1 MMTGVLLP
9 PAFILLGAAILVAFT
24 RKAAQK
30 TLLLLAPLVTLLF
43 VLLLQDGSV
52 LWAGFLSYEVTLV
65 EVDGMRKV
73 MALAFVLMLLAV
85 MAVAI
90 NRAGTVELTAAMA
103 YGGAALGVLF
113 AGDLL
118 MLFLF
123 WELMVIFS
131 AIIIFAAGTEAARGA
146 GIRYI
151 IIQLLAGLILKIGI
165 EAVTAEAGTTAMHAL
180 TLEGF
185 GAWMIAAALLINAA
199 AVPLS
204 VWLTDA
210 YPEATP
216 TGTAFLA
223 AFTTKSSVLA
233 SAILFGGAAPLIL
246 FGLLMIVYGTFYGM
260 REDNIRR
267 LLCYALVSQ
276 VGFML
281 CGVGVGGDAV
291 IGAVIVFAF
300 IHVLAMCLLMLSAA
314 AVIEVS
320 GTENISEVGNLS
332 ARMPLVFLATAL
344 GSAGLVLAPVASGL
358 LVSVG
363 EAGETW
369 LQYVLLFAATA
380 TVLHGGYK
388 YLWMT
393 FLRKNV
399 STVGTD
405 VTGISR
411 LGFVLPAVP
420 LAVVILFAP
429 SLQGMLGIELRSLF
443 SVSQLL
449 MLIVLCGGS
458 VLVAWLL
465 RPIISQPESITVD
478 FDIVYRKWLS
488 AFWVDIEHAIKLLSE
503 AGVGFAKGPLL
514 KLPRR
519 WFHYHGPQGPLAR
532 TWATGSMLM
541 WVTVILAVLLIGARL
556 M

>member
-1 MMTGVLLP
+1 MTDVLMP
-9 PAFILLGAAILVAFT
+9 PAFILLGAAILVALT
-24 RKAAQK
+24 RKTARN
-30 TLLLLAPLVTLLF
+30 TILLLAPLATLVF
-43 VLLLQDGSV
+43 VLMLQDGAV

-73 MALAFVLMLLAV
+73 LAAAFVLMLLAV
-85 MAVAI
+85 MFFAM
-90 NRAGTVELTAAMA
+90 NRAGAVELTAAMA

-151 IIQLLAGLILKIGI
+151 IIQLLAGLVLKIGI
-165 EAVTAEAGTTAMHAL
+165 EAVTAEAGTTAMQAL
-180 TLEGF
+180 VLEGF
-185 GAWMIAAALLINAA
+185 GAWVVAAALLINAA

-223 AFTTKSSVLA
+223 AFTTKSAVLA

-281 CGVGVGGDAV
+281 CGVGVGGEAV

-320 GTENISEVGNLS
+320 GTESLSETGNLS

-358 LVSVG
+358 LVSIG

-388 YLWMT
+388 YLWMC
-393 FLRKNV
+393 FLRKSV

-411 LGFVLPAVP
+411 FGFVVPAVP
-420 LAVVILFAP
+420 LAAIILFAP
-429 SLQGMLGIELRSLF
+429 LLQGLLGTELRSLF

-449 MLIVLCGGS
+449 MLLVLCGGS
-458 VLVAWLL
+458 ALVVWLL
-465 RPIISQPESITVD
+465 RPLISQPESITVD
-478 FDIVYRKWLS
+478 VDIVYRKWLS
-488 AFWVDIEHAIKLLSE
+488 ALWVDIEHAIKLLSE
-503 AGVGFAKGPLL
+503 AGTDFAKGPLL
-514 KLPRR
+514 NIPRR
-519 WFHYHGPQGPLAR
+519 WFHYHGPQGPLAK